1 MGGWIEMRMEKEMKK
16 EGREKEGIVMIEKDK
31 DLNEEIV
38 EKEIKGK
45 KKREIEEKGYLE
57 EKQDYQKNN

>member
-57 EKQDYQKNN
+57 EK

>member
-1 MGGWIEMRMEKEMKK
+1 MRMEKEMKK